1 MDCKT
6 AYYVFDL
13 RRAAERAAYLH
24 GLLGENVSLAYA
36 VKANPF
42 LTGGLEKHVERLEI
56 CSPGEAAI
64 CERFGVPDGKMVISG
79 VYKTPEFIENSV
91 AGHDGR
97 IYTVESLRQF
107 DLLRALSEKYGK
119 RLPVLLRLT
128 NDSQFGI
135 NESEI
140 RDLISRRAE
149 FPGLHILGVQFFSG
163 TQKTSLRKLTREIAH
178 LDALLQELETDF
190 GYRAEELEY
199 GTGFPVNYYAGESL
213 DEEALIT
220 GFRQVLEGMA
230 FRAKITLE
238 LGRSMA
244 ACCGSYY
251 THVVDKKC
259 NKGQNYLLVDGGMH
273 QIVYFGQ
280 YMGMKHPMLTLCGK
294 ETAPL
299 ADSWNI
305 CGSLCSMNDI
315 LAKSVPLPEVAV
327 GDTLC
332 FHNAGAY
339 CMTEGIALFLSRELP
354 AVYLIGEDG
363 TETLARFPVETA
375 QFNSPVS

>member
-1 MDCKT
+1 
-6 AYYVFDL
+6 
-13 RRAAERAAYLH
+13 
-24 GLLGENVSLAYA
+24 
-36 VKANPF
+36 
-42 LTGGLEKHVERLEI
+42 
-56 CSPGEAAI
+56 
-64 CERFGVPDGKMVISG
+64 
-79 VYKTPEFIENSV
+79 
-91 AGHDGR
+91 
-97 IYTVESLRQF
+97 
-107 DLLRALSEKYGK
+107 
-119 RLPVLLRLT
+119 
-128 NDSQFGI
+128 
-135 NESEI
+135 
-140 RDLISRRAE
+140 
-149 FPGLHILGVQFFSG
+149 
-163 TQKTSLRKLTREIAH
+163 
-178 LDALLQELETDF
+178 
-190 GYRAEELEY
+190 
-199 GTGFPVNYYAGESL
+199 
-213 DEEALIT
+213 
-220 GFRQVLEGMA
+220 MA

-294 ETAPL
+294 ETAPI

>member
-24 GLLGENVSLAYA
+24 RTLGQDVSLAYA

-64 CERFGVPDGKMVISG
+64 CERFDVPDEKMVISG
-79 VYKTPEFIENSV
+79 VYKTPEFIEDSV
-91 AGHDGR
+91 ARHDGR
-97 IYTVESLRQF
+97 IYTVESMNQF
-107 DLLRALSEKYGK
+107 HLLRKLSEQYGK
-119 RLPVLLRLT
+119 VLPILLRLT

-140 RDLISRRAE
+140 RELVSRRAE

-163 TQKTSLRKLTREIAH
+163 TQKTSLKKLTREITH
-178 LDALLQELETDF
+178 LDGLLQALETDCGF
-190 GYRAEELEY
+190 RAEELEY
-199 GTGFPVNYYAGESL
+199 GTGFPVNYYEGESF
-213 DEEALIT
+213 DEASFLAL
-220 GFRQVLEGMA
+220 FRQVLEGMT

-273 QIVYFGQ
+273 QLVYYGQ
-280 YMGMKHPMLTLCGK
+280 YMGMKHPILTLCGK
-294 ETAPL
+294 ESAPI
-299 ADSWNI
+299 AESWNI

-332 FHNAGAY
+332 FRNAGAY

-354 AVYLIGEDG
+354 AVYLIDEAGESV
-363 TETLARFPVETA
+363 LARAPIETA
-375 QFNSPVS
+375 QFNSPM